1 MAKKLMSR
9 YCGEDTEQPFLSAAL
24 VGLFPPLRGL
34 MLKAEEHLS
43 MEEAGQDLSIMM
55 QDL

>member
-1 MAKKLMSR
+1 MAEKLMIR

-24 VGLFPPLRGL
+24 VGLFPLPRGL

-43 MEEAGQDLSIMM
+43 TEEAGQELSIMM